1 MLEKILQKLYSSKES
16 PEVLKLRQKVEIIA
30 AKLEY
35 LTSIEPQTDEDYKNL
50 PLIIDY
56 VKQAIELNI
65 EIAAIYTLDV
75 WE

>member
-1 MLEKILQKLYSSKES
+1 MLEKILQKLYSSQES
-16 PEVLKLRQKVEIIA
+16 PEVLMLRQKVEIIA

-35 LTSIEPQTDEDYKNL
+35 LISIEPQTDEDYLNL
-50 PLIIDY
+50 PLIVDY

>member
-16 PEVLKLRQKVEIIA
+16 PEVLMLRQKVEIIA

-50 PLIIDY
+50 PSIIEY

>member
-16 PEVLKLRQKVEIIA
+16 PEVLMLRQKVEIIA

-35 LTSIEPQTDEDYKNL
+35 LTSIEPQTDEDYLNL
-50 PLIIDY
+50 PLIVDY
-56 VKQAIELNI
+56 VKQTIELNV
-65 EIAAIYTLDV
+65 EIAVIYTLDV

>member
-16 PEVLKLRQKVEIIA
+16 PEVLMLRQKVEIIA

-35 LTSIEPQTDEDYKNL
+35 LTSIEPQTDEDYLNL
-50 PLIIDY
+50 PLIVDY
-56 VKQAIELNI
+56 VKQTIELNV

>member
-16 PEVLKLRQKVEIIA
+16 PEVLMLRQKVEIIA

-35 LTSIEPQTDEDYKNL
+35 LTSIEPKTDEDYLNL
-50 PLIIDY
+50 PLIMDY
-56 VKQAIELNI
+56 VKQSVELNI
-65 EIAAIYTLDV
+65 EIAAIYILDV

>member
-1 MLEKILQKLYSSKES
+1 MLEKILQKLYSSQES
-16 PEVLKLRQKVEIIA
+16 PEVLMLRQKVEIIA

-35 LTSIEPQTDEDYKNL
+35 LTSIEPQTDEDYLNL
-50 PLIIDY
+50 PLIVDY
-56 VKQAIELNI
+56 VKQTIELNV

>member
-1 MLEKILQKLYSSKES
+1 MLEKILQKLYSSQES
-16 PEVLKLRQKVEIIA
+16 PEVLMLRQKVEIIA

-35 LTSIEPQTDEDYKNL
+35 LTSIEPQTDEDYLNL
-50 PLIIDY
+50 PLIVDY
-56 VKQAIELNI
+56 VKQAIDLNV

>member
-35 LTSIEPQTDEDYKNL
+35 LTSIEPQTDEDYENL
-50 PLIIDY
+50 PSIIEY

-65 EIAAIYTLDV
+65 EIVAIYTLDV

>member
-35 LTSIEPQTDEDYKNL
+35 LTSIEPQTDEDYHNL
-50 PLIIDY
+50 PSIIEY

>member
-1 MLEKILQKLYSSKES
+1 MLEKILQKLYSSQES
-16 PEVLKLRQKVEIIA
+16 PEVLMLRQKVEIIA

-35 LTSIEPQTDEDYKNL
+35 LISIEPQTDEDYLNL

-56 VKQAIELNI
+56 VKQAIELNV

>member
-1 MLEKILQKLYSSKES
+1 MEKILQKLYSSKEFS
-16 PEVLKLRQKVEIIA
+16 EVLMLRQKVEIIA

-35 LTSIEPQTDEDYKNL
+35 LTSIEPQTDEDYENL
-50 PLIIDY
+50 PSIIEY

>member
-1 MLEKILQKLYSSKES
+1 MLEKILQKLYSSQES
-16 PEVLKLRQKVEIIA
+16 PEVLMLRQKVEIIA

-35 LTSIEPQTDEDYKNL
+35 LISIEPQTDEDYLNL
-50 PLIIDY
+50 PLIVDY
-56 VKQAIELNI
+56 VKQTIELNV

>member
-35 LTSIEPQTDEDYKNL
+35 LTSIEPQTDEDYENL
-50 PLIIDY
+50 PSIIEY

>member
-16 PEVLKLRQKVEIIA
+16 PEVLMLRQKVEIIA

-35 LTSIEPQTDEDYKNL
+35 LTSIEPQTDEDYLNL
-50 PLIIDY
+50 PLIVDY
-56 VKQAIELNI
+56 VKQAIELNV